1 MKTFNDLTL
10 KQYREYMLLEDK
22 SNSVEVV
29 KILIDNWR
37 NKSNDEI
44 QVEFNHIIN
53 TELTNLL
60 FCVIEI
66 DGKLYGFNKKKLS
79 FGEFVD
85 LQNLMDGNNF
95 WNVVEKIL
103 QIYFRPIKKISRL
116 HKLYYKLG
124 MWMYNK
130 SLTTNNEKKRKRYL
144 NSASQ
149 IITTLKYE
157 LEEYNPDESAHT
169 DAILNMKM
177 GTLYGATLFFWTLM
191 LNFSTTTLNSLQ
203 EEMKEHKTKVQE

>member
-29 KILIDNWR
+29 KILIDNWK
-37 NKSNDEI
+37 NKTNDEI
-44 QVEFNHIIN
+44 QAEIN
-53 TELTNLL
+53 YLNLTELSSIL

-95 WNVVEKIL
+95 WSVIEKIL
-103 QIYFRPIKKISRL
+103 QIYYRPIKKISRL

-130 SLTTNNEKKRKRYL
+130 SITANSEKKRKRYL
-144 NSASQ
+144 KSASD

-157 LEEYNPDESAHT
+157 LDEYNPDQSAHT
-169 DAILNMKM
+169 DAILDMKM
-177 GTLYGATLFFWTLM
+177 GVVYGSTLFFWTLIA
-191 LNFSTTTLNSLQ
+191 NFSVTTLSSLQ

>member
-37 NKSNDEI
+37 NKTNDEI
-44 QVEFNHIIN
+44 QAEINHLNI
-53 TELTNLL
+53 TELSSIF

-95 WNVVEKIL
+95 WTAVEKVL

-124 MWMYNK
+124 MRMYNK
-130 SLTTNNEKKRKRYL
+130 SLTANSEQKRKRYL
-144 NSASQ
+144 NNASQ
-149 IITTLKYE
+149 LITNLKYE

-177 GTLYGATLFFWTLM
+177 GFLYGATLFFWTLIV
-191 LNFSTTTLNSLQ
+191 NFSATTLSSLQ

>member
-37 NKSNDEI
+37 NKTNDEI
-44 QVEFNHIIN
+44 QAEINHLNI
-53 TELTNLL
+53 TELSSIF

-95 WNVVEKIL
+95 WTAVEKVL